1 MLLFYVE
8 LYIVFT
14 IKSDQIR
21 TDVGMR
27 LSLQIGAS
35 TLNLNGFYC
44 LLNDFNW
51 QSLFFHI

>member
-21 TDVGMR
+21 SDVGMR
-27 LSLQIGAS
+27 LSLPIGAS

-44 LLNDFNW
+44 LLNDFN
-51 QSLFFHI
+51 